1 MKKFL
6 FGSVLFALIILCFS
20 MCKKDDDDGNISN
33 WEIDVTVDIYEPDV
47 YTIDADVESVIEIE
61 GNTFAAVSDAIIGTL
76 EVQDIAFE
84 GNMVGDTL
92 TLNNFIF
99 QVEYGNILDPDTKK
113 VTLNLK
119 VLINGNNINGTGTV
133 VIEDLQTGDIEY
145 GNITLTGVEI

>member
-1 MKKFL
+1 M
-6 FGSVLFALIILCFS
+6 FALIILCFS

-99 QVEYGNILDPDTKK
+99 QVEYGDILDPDTEE

>member
-1 MKKFL
+1 M
-6 FGSVLFALIILCFS
+6 FALIILCFS